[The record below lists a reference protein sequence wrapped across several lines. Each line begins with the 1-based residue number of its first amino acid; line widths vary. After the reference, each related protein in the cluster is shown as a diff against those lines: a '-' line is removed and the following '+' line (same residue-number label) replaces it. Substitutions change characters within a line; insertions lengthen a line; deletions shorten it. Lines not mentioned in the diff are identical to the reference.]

1 MVEFL
6 VENYCNKITLPNENQ
21 NDPSIVILEKYF
33 FNNVND
39 SRQKSREVIRRFKLV
54 KTDLNSTN
62 VAIKAKNS
70 ISLTDY
76 FAVPFLIIQKLLDS
90 IDGRACI
97 LGRIKISYA
106 LW

>member
-6 VENYCNKITLPNENQ
+6 VENYSNKITLPNENQ
-21 NDPSIVILEKYF
+21 NDPSIFILEKYF
-33 FNNVND
+33 FNYVND
-39 SRQKSREVIRRFKLV
+39 SKQKSREVIRRFKLI
-54 KTDLNSTN
+54 KTDLNSN

-90 IDGRACI
+90 IDGRVCI
-97 LGRIKISYA
+97 LGRIKISFV